1 MKRITIYF
9 SIKFY
14 PHGEKMNLVLYMTD
28 SYLKEFSATVVSA
41 IDGKFIVLD
50 KTAFY
55 AQGGGQPF
63 DTGVLVCNGDEY
75 PVVSVRKSEG
85 QIRHEVSK
93 EGLKERD
100 KVFGKI
106 NWERRFML
114 MRMHTAA
121 HLLAAIIHTKT
132 GALIT
137 GNQLD
142 LDKSR
147 IDFSLD
153 DFNPEQFKEYVAV
166 ANSLITKDLPVSV
179 TFMPREEAL
188 RLPGMVKLAGALPPE
203 VAELRIVSIEGV
215 DTQADGGTHVKSL
228 KEIGTIE
235 LLKVENKG
243 KNNRRLYYTV
253 K

>member
-1 MKRITIYF
+1 MTTA
-9 SIKFY
+9 
-14 PHGEKMNLVLYMTD
+14 LYMTD
-28 SYLKEFSATVVSA
+28 SYLKEFEASVVYV
-41 IDGKFIVLD
+41 IEGKFIVLD
-50 KTAFY
+50 QTAFY

-63 DTGVLVCNGDEY
+63 DTGVLSCNGEEY
-75 PVVSVRKSEG
+75 PVVSVRKAEG

-93 EGLKERD
+93 EGLKEGY
-100 KVFGKI
+100 KVTGNI
-106 NWERRFML
+106 NWERRYQL

-142 LDKSR
+142 MDKSR

-153 DFNPEQFKEYVAV
+153 DFNPELFKEYVAL
-166 ANSLITKDLPVSV
+166 ANDLIQKDLKVSV
-179 TFMPREEAL
+179 SFMPREEAL
-188 RLPGMVKLAGALPPE
+188 KMPGMVKLAGALPPE

-215 DTQADGGTHVKSL
+215 DTQADGGTHVHSL

-243 KNNRRLYYTV
+243 KNNRRLYYLV

>member
-1 MKRITIYF
+1 MTTA
-9 SIKFY
+9 
-14 PHGEKMNLVLYMTD
+14 LYMTD
-28 SYLKEFSATVVSA
+28 SYLKEFEASVVCV
-41 IDGKFIVLD
+41 IEGKFIVLD
-50 KTAFY
+50 QTAFY

-63 DTGVLVCNGDEY
+63 DTGVLLCNGEEY
-75 PVVSVRKSEG
+75 PVVSVRKTEG

-93 EGLKERD
+93 EGLKEGD
-100 KVFGKI
+100 SVSGKI
-106 NWERRFML
+106 YGERRYQL
-114 MRMHTAA
+114 MKMHTVA

-153 DFNPEQFKEYVAV
+153 DFNPDLFKEYVSL
-166 ANSLITKDLPVSV
+166 ANSIIAKDLPVSV
-179 TFMPREEAL
+179 SFMPREEAL
-188 RLPGMVKLAGALPPE
+188 KLPGMVKLAGALPPE
-203 VAELRIVSIEGV
+203 VAELRIVSIEGA
-215 DTQADGGTHVKSL
+215 DTQADGGTHVNSL

-243 KNNRRLYYTV
+243 KNNRRLYYLV